1 MHARAAEE
9 IRAAHNGVRSRVGSR
24 DSGTEA
30 RLRELSEEIRELEG
44 QASTAIEEFH
54 SLSAGRALSEIPR
67 SEHGKLNTLYQR
79 AEDFSAKAERRRGQT
94 QELMRELAEQDE
106 HRVSGVT
113 GPRAPLGL
121 TMEGIKELH
130 AAAVARRPHSVGLPV
145 DQLHASIGTTEAP
158 MAGTIQYDYQV
169 RPFLQER
176 VRIADH
182 IPGHLAE
189 HSTVH
194 FFRAK
199 TAAVAAAAVAP
210 GGDKPEST
218 PEWEEVPADIVK
230 IAHFAKVQDE
240 VIKDFGGF
248 MDVMAGEMVAGLI
261 NEENDQLLNA
271 TGSGNDMVGL
281 LETPDILFVDRD
293 GTNAESA
300 LDCLLRAIT
309 ALRTGAAFTEP
320 DIIILNP
327 NDFLSI
333 RTSKASTSG
342 EYLAGDPLNG
352 PSDTLWGVPVI
363 VTTTMEQ
370 GRALVGNLQLAAK
383 VWWRETPRFDVNPYG
398 GLAEWKANL
407 TLVRAEERCVLAVE
421 RPKALCEVLLA

>member
-1 MHARAAEE
+1 MHAKAAEE
-9 IRAAHNGVRSRVGSR
+9 IAAAHRGARNRGGSR
-24 DSGTEA
+24 GSGTEA
-30 RLRELSEEIRELEG
+30 RLSELSEEIRELEG

-54 SLSAGRALSEIPR
+54 SLVAGRALSEIPS

-79 AEDFSAKAERRRGQT
+79 AEDLSAKAERRRGQT
-94 QELMRELAEQDE
+94 QELMRELAEKDGY
-106 HRVSGVT
+106 RVSGVT

-121 TMEGIKELH
+121 TMDGIKELH
-130 AAAVARRPHSVGLPV
+130 AAAVARRPHSVGYDL
-145 DQLHASIGTTEAP
+145 QASIGTAEAP
-158 MAGTIQYDYQV
+158 MAGAIQYDYNV
-169 RPFLQER
+169 RPFLTER

-182 IPGHLAE
+182 IPGALAE
-189 HSTVH
+189 RSTVH

-199 TAAVAAAAVAP
+199 TAAAAAEAVAP

-240 VIKDFGGF
+240 VIADFAGF
-248 MDVMAGEMVAGLI
+248 LEVIGGEMIAGLI
-261 NEENDQLLNA
+261 SEENNQLLNA

-281 LETPDILFVDRD
+281 LETPDILLVDRD
-293 GTNAESA
+293 GTNTESK

-309 ALRTGAAFTEP
+309 ALRTGPAFTEP
-320 DIIILNP
+320 DIIILHP

-342 EYLAGDPLNG
+342 DYLAGDPLNMA
-352 PSDTLWGVPVI
+352 PDALWGYRTI
-363 VTTTMEQ
+363 VTTTMEE

-383 VWWRETPRFDVNPYG
+383 IHWRETPRFDVNPFG

-421 RPKALCEVLLA
+421 HPKAICEVLLT